1 MINHIHRW
9 TALQSISMKSV
20 RGFDLGDGGGDG
32 GGDRG
37 GIIDNGVVLG
47 DGGGNPGGII
57 DNGVVLGDNGGGIID
72 DGVVLG
78 DDGGVFGGGSGSC
91 HPRETA
97 QLYVQYPE

>member
-37 GIIDNGVVLG
+37 G
-47 DGGGNPGGII
+47 DGGGII

-78 DDGGVFGGGSGSC
+78 DDGGVLGDGSGSC

-97 QLYVQYPE
+97 QLYAQYPE

>member
-32 GGDRG
+32 GGDK
-37 GIIDNGVVLG
+37 
-47 DGGGNPGGII
+47 GGII

-78 DDGGVFGGGSGSC
+78 DDGGVLGGGSGSC